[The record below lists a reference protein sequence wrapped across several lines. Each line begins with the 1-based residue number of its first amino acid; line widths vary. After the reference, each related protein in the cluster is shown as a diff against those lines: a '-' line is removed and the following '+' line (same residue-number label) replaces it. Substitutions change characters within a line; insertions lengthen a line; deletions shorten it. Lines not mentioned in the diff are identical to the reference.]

1 MRGGS
6 SSGAASSTVRARPS
20 RHAAASAPSSSIFV
34 ALRVRPMSRTDEAM
48 SERAVEVM
56 DSPRAAAVDDSNK
69 NEILLREDPSNAW
82 RPQGQRVRR
91 PVDRQYA
98 YDVVFG
104 PEASNE
110 EVHART
116 TSTLL
121 DSVFQG
127 YNACCFAYG
136 ATGAGKTH
144 TILGTPSTDGCAAL
158 ALKQMF
164 ARIKSEKL
172 ESVKVLVSMVEI
184 YQERIRDLLLNG
196 RGERQPGEVVPSTE
210 RATAAQLRRR
220 NNRSRANGLDL
231 REDPIRGPTVAG
243 ATVLQVDS
251 ADRVIELLVHGNANR
266 TTEPTGANLT
276 SSRSHAVLS
285 VFVSSGRQFS
295 KFTLI
300 DLAGNERAAA
310 TSNRGAR
317 FKEGASINRSL
328 LALGNCINA
337 LVKRDRQQRAG
348 RGGAKVH
355 VPFRD
360 SKVRLRVHAVVT

>member
-1 MRGGS
+1 MD
-6 SSGAASSTVRARPS
+6 GAS
-20 RHAAASAPSSSIFV
+20 
-34 ALRVRPMSRTDEAM
+34 
-48 SERAVEVM
+48 
-56 DSPRAAAVDDSNK
+56 
-69 NEILLREDPSNAW
+69 NEILLREDPSNVW
-82 RPQGQRVRR
+82 RPQGQMRARR

-98 YDVVFG
+98 YDMVFG
-104 PEASNE
+104 PEVSNE
-110 EVHART
+110 EVHAKT

-121 DSVFQG
+121 DSVLDG
-127 YNACCFAYG
+127 YNATCFAYG

-172 ESVKVLVSMVEI
+172 ESVKVRVSMVEI
-184 YQERIRDLLLNG
+184 YQEKIRDLL
-196 RGERQPGEVVPSTE
+196 GERQAGGGGSE
-210 RATAAQLRRR
+210 RVSVAQLRRR

-231 REDPIRGPTVAG
+231 REDPTRGPTVAG

-251 ADRVIELLVHGNANR
+251 ASAVIELLMHGNMNR

-348 RGGAKVH
+348 GGGGKVH

-360 SKVRLRVHAVVT
+360 SKVRGRLTWCRAVLLSSCGALLAFPLPSTHRRV